1 MNVCKAGLFDM
12 DGVIF
17 DSERALRSCWRELAE
32 QRGLSDM
39 DRVYERCL
47 GITKPRTIAILKE
60 EYGEDFPFD
69 WFYETAFSLYMERF
83 SGGRLP
89 IKPGAVELLR
99 FLREKG
105 LPIALASSTYAPTVE
120 SRLKDGG
127 LRDCFDHVITGDMVS
142 RSKPD
147 PEIFLLACE
156 KCGVKPREAW
166 VIEDS
171 FNGIR
176 AAFAGGM
183 HPIMVPDLAGPDE
196 EIRRKAE
203 VVLPS
208 LYEVKDYLSRY
219 IESAHTA

>member
-1 MNVCKAGLFDM
+1 MSVCKAVLFDM

-32 QRGLSDM
+32 QRGLRDM
-39 DRVYERCL
+39 DAVYERCL
-47 GITKPRTIAILKE
+47 GVTKAGTAAILKE
-60 EYGEDFPFD
+60 AYGEDFPFE
-69 WFYETAFSLYMERF
+69 WFYETAFAMYTERF

-89 IKPGAVELLR
+89 IKPGVVELLS

-105 LPIALASSTYAPTVE
+105 LPVALASSTYAAAVE

-127 LRDCFDHVITGDMVS
+127 LWDYFDYVITGDMVT

-156 KCGVKPREAW
+156 KCGVKPEETW

-171 FNGIR
+171 YNGVR

-183 HPIMVPDLAGPDE
+183 HPIMVPDLVQPDE

-203 VVLPS
+203 LVLPS
-208 LYEVKDYLSRY
+208 LVEVRKYLRQQ
-219 IESAHTA
+219 IG

>member
-1 MNVCKAGLFDM
+1 MSVCKAVLFDM

-47 GITKPRTIAILKE
+47 GITKPKTLAILQE

-69 WFYETAFSLYMERF
+69 WFYDRAFSLYMERF

-105 LPIALASSTYAPTVE
+105 LPVALASSTYAPAVE

-127 LRDCFDHVITGDMVS
+127 LWEFFDHVITGDMVS

-156 KCGVKPREAW
+156 KCGVEPAEAW

-176 AAFAGGM
+176 AAYAGGM
-183 HPIMVPDLAGPDE
+183 HHIMVPDLAQPDG
-196 EIRRKAE
+196 EIRQKAE

-208 LYEVKDYLSRY
+208 LIEVQTYLCQR
-219 IESAHTA
+219 IE

>member
-1 MNVCKAGLFDM
+1 MSVCKAVLFDM

-47 GITKPRTIAILKE
+47 GITKPKTLAILQE

-69 WFYETAFSLYMERF
+69 WFYDRAFSLYMERF

-105 LPIALASSTYAPTVE
+105 LPVALASSTYAPAVE

-127 LRDCFDHVITGDMVS
+127 LWEYFDHVITGDMVS

-156 KCGVKPREAW
+156 KCGVEPAEAW

-176 AAFAGGM
+176 AAYAGGM
-183 HPIMVPDLAGPDE
+183 HPIMVPDLVQPDG
-196 EIRRKAE
+196 EIRQKAE

-208 LYEVKDYLSRY
+208 LIEVQVYLCQR
-219 IESAHTA
+219 IE

>member
-1 MNVCKAGLFDM
+1 MSVCKAVLFDM

-47 GITKPRTIAILKE
+47 GITKPKTLAILQE

-69 WFYETAFSLYMERF
+69 WFYDRAFSLYMERF

-105 LPIALASSTYAPTVE
+105 LPVALASSTYAPAVE

-127 LRDCFDHVITGDMVS
+127 LWEFFDHVITGDMVS

-156 KCGVKPREAW
+156 KCGVEPAEAW

-176 AAFAGGM
+176 AAYAGGM
-183 HPIMVPDLAGPDE
+183 HPIMVPDLVQPDG
-196 EIRRKAE
+196 EIRQKAE

-208 LYEVKDYLSRY
+208 LIEVQTYLCQR
-219 IESAHTA
+219 IE